1 MRSLRGGATLD
12 YPVYLASSLDDHLGD
27 GEKILNTTSA
37 RPGLFWG
44 GLFHAL
50 QAVQRVRLY
59 PYTLHQ
65 IPAAF
70 VASYGPQAAF
80 LRPCPAERS
89 RTKNKNRRKAHLRA
103 RRAVLSSGS
112 VLIFPRPKTPH
123 RGRQRPAQG
132 IKQPRPAPSGVSRG
146 IVIAFALLPCS
157 VPILH
162 PTLDRSGQCSA
173 HHAQRSKS
181 DLLCH
186 QPPHPPPI
194 CMRHSQYQG
203 IGPFAPCL
211 PPLFVPGDG

>member
-1 MRSLRGGATLD
+1 M
-12 YPVYLASSLDDHLGD
+12 V
-27 GEKILNTTSA
+27 
-37 RPGLFWG
+37 W
-44 GLFHAL
+44 
-50 QAVQRVRLY
+50 Q
-59 PYTLHQ
+59 
-65 IPAAF
+65 
-70 VASYGPQAAF
+70 
-80 LRPCPAERS
+80 
-89 RTKNKNRRKAHLRA
+89 
-103 RRAVLSSGS
+103 
-112 VLIFPRPKTPH
+112 
-123 RGRQRPAQG
+123 
-132 IKQPRPAPSGVSRG
+132 APSHIKTQSNPGPLRHGVSRG

-211 PPLFVPGDG
+211 PPYLFRAMDSTAHRSLSASHQEQAPPLHCMAFTVTDALPLDAPTATTRARTTSGQSRLPSKSSTIIV